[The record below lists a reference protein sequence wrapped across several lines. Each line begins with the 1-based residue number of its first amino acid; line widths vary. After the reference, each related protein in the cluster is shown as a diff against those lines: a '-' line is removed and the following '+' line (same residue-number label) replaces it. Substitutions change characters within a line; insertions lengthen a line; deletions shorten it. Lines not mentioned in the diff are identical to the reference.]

1 MRARQRS
8 VVRGNME
15 ILVWTG
21 AFVTLAGVASLVW
34 CIIAVQLARR
44 EALDEAA
51 MKARLQKAVAM
62 NMGALMLSA
71 IGLMMVLV
79 GILLG

>member
-1 MRARQRS
+1 MWGS
-8 VVRGNME
+8 MD

-21 AFVTLAGVASLVW
+21 AVVTLAGVASLVW
-34 CIIAVQLARR
+34 CIVAVQRARR
-44 EALDEAA
+44 EALDESA

-62 NMGALMLSA
+62 NTGALMLSA
-71 IGLMMVLV
+71 IGLMMVVV